1 MGRATDRVL
10 SCDRAALDA
19 ALLAAHADDDRRALV
34 TLYAKAADI
43 AGENGDRDAMCF
55 YLTHA
60 YVFALETGAPEADR
74 LHARLKAEGR
84 EE

>member
-1 MGRATDRVL
+1 MRSA
-10 SCDRAALDA
+10 SLDA
-19 ALLAAHADDDRRALV
+19 ALLDAHARDDRVALV
-34 TLYAKAADI
+34 TLYTDAADM
-43 AGENGDRDAMCF
+43 ALAEGRRDAMCF

-60 YVFALETGAPEADR
+60 YVYALETGAPSADD